1 MAERRSAT
9 LEQRVAVL
17 EGELRRANER
27 IRAFEYW
34 RRRATRQWTLIFS
47 GVVSL
52 LLVLGW
58 VAPTPGAG
66 PASAKAP
73 FRVVNGAGTT
83 ILEVLAGKQ
92 GGLVEINSNTGR
104 AGVEIGVGQ
113 SGGGAIALVGATG
126 GTGGVPDQEFLAG
139 IIDGRPKL
147 ELLKGVSKTVEL
159 AGASD
164 ADQDA
169 HLVMFNKNANQ
180 VADFGSGTSQ
190 NGFMALKNEK
200 GATSVEAGTDVT
212 GRGFVTAA
220 TAGHADAL
228 TSLVGPRK

>member
-1 MAERRSAT
+1 MRRRAMAERRSAT

-92 GGLVEINSNTGR
+92 GGWWKLIATPGALGWRSAWGR
-104 AGVEIGVGQ
+104 AGAAPSLW
-113 SGGGAIALVGATG
+113 SGPLVARAA
-126 GTGGVPDQEFLAG
+126 FR
-139 IIDGRPKL
+139 IKSSWR
-147 ELLKGVSKTVEL
+147 
-159 AGASD
+159 AS
-164 ADQDA
+164 
-169 HLVMFNKNANQ
+169 L
-180 VADFGSGTSQ
+180 
-190 NGFMALKNEK
+190 
-200 GATSVEAGTDVT
+200 
-212 GRGFVTAA
+212 
-220 TAGHADAL
+220 TAGLSWSFSRACPRPWN
-228 TSLVGPRK
+228 SPGPAMPTKTHIL